1 MRPHVDRLLHNRIVC
16 LSGHQIWAFINK
28 KSIRY
33 SYFIVL
39 NWQRPPN
46 FAFTASQKGR
56 GMTQG
61 HCTRLGGSQETGKVN
76 LRFKD
81 LTEGQTAVHIK
92 RPVFVP
98 YLRGPAARPVRGPHG
113 DVDAGRGLSVGGVSP
128 LGGGKPG
135 DNQATGETTLPKQQA
150 ESGRRRGD
158 LSERHRAQ
166 ICSCTNNYQREQ
178 AVSKNNCALQSHARA
193 ISWENALL
201 DKFSW

>member
-1 MRPHVDRLLHNRIVC
+1 
-16 LSGHQIWAFINK
+16 
-28 KSIRY
+28 
-33 SYFIVL
+33 
-39 NWQRPPN
+39 
-46 FAFTASQKGR
+46 
-56 GMTQG
+56 MTQG
-61 HCTRLGGSQETGKVN
+61 HCPQLGGSQETGKVN
-76 LRFKD
+76 LRFNGD
-81 LTEGQTAVHIK
+81 LSEDRVVISCTLQTAVHKK

-128 LGGGKPG
+128 FGGGQPG
-135 DNQATGETTLPKQQA
+135 DNQAAGETTLPKQQA

-178 AVSKNNCALQSHARA
+178 AVSKNNCALQSHAWA

-201 DKFSW
+201 DKFS